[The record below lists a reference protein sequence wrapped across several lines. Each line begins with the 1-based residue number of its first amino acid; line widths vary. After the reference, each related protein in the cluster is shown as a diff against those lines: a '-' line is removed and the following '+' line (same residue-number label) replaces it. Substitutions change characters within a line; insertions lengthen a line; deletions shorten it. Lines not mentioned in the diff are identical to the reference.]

1 MVFRL
6 LYLVALI
13 GAVGGDARHGAGDD
27 SRNTVGGDTQNATGV
42 SNEEVRLGGEGFGN
56 IVMLFV
62 VVGALVLLA
71 IVAIA
76 MLGLSGQFENEL
88 TDPAA

>member
-1 MVFRL
+1 MLFRL
-6 LYLVALI
+6 LSLVALI
-13 GAVGGDARHGAGDD
+13 GSVGGDARHNAGDD
-27 SRNTVGGDTQNATGV
+27 SRNTVGGDSQNTTG
-42 SNEEVRLGGEGFGN
+42 EDDKEARMGGEGFGN

-88 TDPAA
+88 TDPAS

>member
-1 MVFRL
+1 MLFRL

-13 GAVGGDARHGAGDD
+13 GVVGGDSRNTVGDD
-27 SRNTVGGDTQNATGV
+27 SRNTTGV
-42 SNEEVRLGGEGFGN
+42 DDEEARMGGEGFGN

-62 VVGALVLLA
+62 VVGALVLLGIIA
-71 IVAIA
+71 LA

-88 TDPAA
+88 TDPAS

>member
-1 MVFRL
+1 MLFRL

-13 GAVGGDARHGAGDD
+13 GVVAGD
-27 SRNTVGGDTQNATGV
+27 SRNTVGSDSQNTTGV
-42 SNEEVRLGGEGFGN
+42 DDEEARMGGEGFGN

-62 VVGALVLLA
+62 VLGALVLLGIIA
-71 IVAIA
+71 LA

-88 TDPAA
+88 TDPAS

>member
-1 MVFRL
+1 MLFRL

-13 GAVGGDARHGAGDD
+13 GVVGGDSRSTAGSDD
-27 SRNTVGGDTQNATGV
+27 V
-42 SNEEVRLGGEGFGN
+42 SNDDVRMGGEGFGN

-62 VVGALVLLA
+62 VLGALVLLGI
-71 IVAIA
+71 IVVA

-88 TDPAA
+88 TDPAS